1 MTVRAHHRVEGP
13 EDAPVVVLSNSLGTT
28 HEMWDQQAKALS
40 ARFRVLRYDTRGHGD
55 SPVPPGPYSM
65 ADLGGDVIELL
76 DGLGL
81 ERASFCGLS
90 IGGMT
95 GLWLAVNVPERL
107 DRLVLCSTT
116 AHLPPRELWLERA
129 ALVRAE
135 GTAAVADSVLGRW
148 FTPGFAEHEPAA
160 VGRVREMLLSTPA
173 EGYAACCEA
182 IAEHDLRAE
191 LGGITA
197 PTLVIAGE
205 EDPATPPEHARRLEE
220 GIPGARLLVVP
231 DARHLANVEQ
241 PEAITRAIDGHLGVE
256 VSA

>member
-1 MTVRAHHRVEGP
+1 MTVRVHHRLEGP
-13 EDAPVVVLSNSLGTT
+13 EDAPLVVLSNSLGTT
-28 HEMWDQQAKALS
+28 HAMWDRQAEALS

-95 GLWLAVNVPERL
+95 GLWLAVNAPERL

-116 AHLPPRELWLERA
+116 AHLPPRDAWLERA

-205 EDPATPPEHARRLEE
+205 DDPATPPEHGRRLEG

-241 PEAITRAIDGHLGVE
+241 PEAITRAIDGHLGAE
-256 VSA
+256 VPA